1 MKTVSDSYK
10 ESMRQPLRNPSH
22 VQVVVD
28 SIDRDIARDGYW
40 RTGLSP
46 EASYADVDSMDYTAS
61 RGDPPAT
68 LELNYWNLDGT
79 FGILP
84 DDARNQGYV
93 SDELSDAEG
102 NCDIVLL
109 RYFDNPHVIKAWTI
123 TFDTRA
129 GEWPMYALIS
139 LDAVLEHGNGWT
151 SYIPVDKVTLQ
162 NLTEA
167 QYERI
172 VQPAA
177 TDRVTIQISRTL
189 PYRRVRIESFLFG
202 MSLKFTGADLTGT
215 YQEHDVDPLSRRLPQ
230 EGLEFTAIDLGHR
243 FDPENPAGIYEYIY
257 ARSPVSISFGYDL
270 LNGTTEWLEPD
281 RYILNA
287 KPIFDNGRVTFQ
299 AGGLIASMTGTY
311 YKDTVGTKDLKTM
324 AENVLQDAADQGYIP
339 QDSWEVDESLEDME
353 TTGILPIGT
362 HAECIQMIAHA
373 ARCVLYT
380 DGENVIH
387 VAPFVISQEITN
399 DLRLDYGTVY
409 ENTQLLSRTDL
420 LKAVSVSEYGYV
432 NGAQAAETLYSASTT
447 DTVMHIEFPVAR
459 DVTVEVT
466 GVRVIEEHVYAQA
479 VDLVLEAGTKG
490 VTITGIPLGKTE
502 TISTVNV
509 NSEGETDREANELI
523 TTDAMRDALSAH
535 VRAYLS
541 LRNTYDVTYRGNP
554 ELETRDVVRMQTR
567 YSGIIP
573 VLVLK
578 DTITFTGAL
587 RGSVKGKGLM

>member
-10 ESMRQPLRNPSH
+10 ESMRQPLRNQSH
-22 VQVVVD
+22 VQVTVQSINSAVEYD
-28 SIDRDIARDGYW
+28 SSVWTAISAK
-40 RTGLSP
+40 
-46 EASYADVDSMDYTAS
+46 ASWSDLTNLGKVTVNGA
-61 RGDPPAT
+61 PLAT
-68 LELNYWNLDGT
+68 LELNYWDLDGA
-79 FGILP
+79 FEMMP
-84 DDARNQGYV
+84 DTPGNNGYV
-93 SDELSDAEG
+93 SSAMSDENGDC
-102 NCDIVLL
+102 NFRIL
-109 RYFDNPHVIKAWTI
+109 RQFTHTHAINGYTASFDV
-123 TFDTRA
+123 RA
-129 GEWPMYALIS
+129 GEWPIDGSIQLLTFMEITPGAMEQVTMDSLPLSGMTSPSGYYAKLS
-139 LDAVLEHGNGWT
+139 VASDVV
-151 SYIPVDKVTLQ
+151 YI
-162 NLTEA
+162 
-167 QYERI
+167 RI
-172 VQPAA
+172 
-177 TDRVTIQISRTL
+177 TKLL
-189 PYRRVRIESFLFG
+189 PYRRARVENFIFG
-202 MSLKFTGADLTGT
+202 LILDFTGADLTGT

-230 EGLEFTAIDLGHR
+230 ESLEFTVIDLQHR

-270 LNGTTEWLEPD
+270 PNGTTEWLEPD

-324 AENVLQDAADQGYIP
+324 AESVLQDAADQGYIP
-339 QDSWEVDESLEDME
+339 QGSWEVDESLEDME

-362 HAECIQMIAHA
+362 HAECLQMIAHA

-387 VAPFVISQEITN
+387 VAPFTISQEITN

-432 NGAQAAETLYSASTT
+432 DGAQEAETLYSASTT

-479 VDLVLEAGTKG
+479 ADLKMEPGVKG
-490 VTITGIPLGKTE
+490 VVITGIPLGKTE

-578 DTITFTGAL
+578 DSVTFTGAL